1 MEKEFISYKQALA
14 LKELGFD
21 KPCFFSYN
29 IWNNKKLNDAYYNY
43 VNHNEINDLV
53 SAPLYQQAFSFFREN
68 YNLEVGFFRY
78 HNFGIGYKCVWEIRQ
93 YIDSDELYNQNSL
106 CLLVNGETKNYHTAQ
121 SYSITELIKE
131 AKKIN
136 KYKK

>member
-68 YNLEVGFFRY
+68 YNLEVEFFRY
-78 HNFGIGYKCVWEIRQ
+78 HDFGLGYKCVWEIRQ
-93 YIDSDELYNQNSL
+93 YIDSDKPYKENSFIFN
-106 CLLVNGETKNYHTAQ
+106 LVNGTAKNYHTSQ
-121 SYSITELIKE
+121 SHSITELIKQ
-131 AKKIN
+131 AKILK
-136 KYKK
+136 KYL